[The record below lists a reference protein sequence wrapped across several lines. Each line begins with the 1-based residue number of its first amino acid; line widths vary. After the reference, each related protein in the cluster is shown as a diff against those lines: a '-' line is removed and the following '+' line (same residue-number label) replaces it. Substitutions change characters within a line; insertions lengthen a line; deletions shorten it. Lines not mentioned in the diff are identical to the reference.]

1 MAEGGEHRLDNGLLP
16 RSDVHTRF
24 DRGYLAVDSRH
35 RLLVSPRLREDFGN
49 GDQFYARAGEVI
61 ELPECRSAG
70 RTAAS
75 WNGTSMKS
83 SRPRS
88 GCPPSRLMC
97 STPNQVSTAAAALAN
112 SARVLPI
119 AYFICGQSRKAW
131 SDSPPGEAEGP
142 LASLTATVTATTTS
156 TSGQKQP

>member
-1 MAEGGEHRLDNGLLP
+1 VAEGGEHRLNNGLLP
-16 RSDVHTRF
+16 RSDVHTLF
-24 DRGYLAVDSRH
+24 DRGYLSVDSRH
-35 RLLVSPRLREDFGN
+35 RLLVSPRLGEDFGN
-49 GDQFYARAGEVI
+49 GDQFYARQGKSSSYPNAG
-61 ELPECRSAG
+61 PTG

-83 SRPRS
+83 SRPRR
-88 GCPPSRLMC
+88 GRPPSRLMC

-131 SDSPPGEAEGP
+131 SDYPPGKRKVGGC
-142 LASLTATVTATTTS
+142 LRRQL
-156 TSGQKQP
+156 